1 MPLLDASTVYHGSDA
16 AQTRRY
22 LAMLDALGPHGRLA
36 AALFRACK
44 ASARAKQYRG
54 RSGNGTGPRYRDL
67 AYARKQAALTAVCML
82 LLAEPTALPLVWG
95 WAQDAAQPWYAQV
108 LYVELPHEGQVSFHA
123 PVRGPGP
130 SYAGSWDGTH
140 ASLER
145 ILTFCAT
152 LAAATHTLPL
162 FA

>member
-1 MPLLDASTVYHGSDA
+1 MPLLDAATVYHGSDA

-22 LAMLDALGPHGRLA
+22 LATLEALGPNGRLA

-54 RSGNGTGPRYRDL
+54 RSANGTGPRYRDL
-67 AYARKQAALTAVCML
+67 AYARKQEALVAICTL
-82 LLAEPTALPLVWG
+82 LLAEPTAQPLVWG

-108 LYVELPHEGQVSFHA
+108 LYVELPHRGQVSFHS

-130 SYAGSWDGTH
+130 AYTGSWDGAH

-145 ILTFCAT
+145 ILQFCDT
-152 LAAATHTLPL
+152 LATETQTLSL